1 MVFFIELE
9 KKTIK
14 QLTSYGAT
22 KAKLRNQTEKKRKT
36 EAFSI

>member
-9 KKTIK
+9 KKIK

-22 KAKLRNQTEKKRKT
+22 KTKLRNQTEKRRKT